1 MSGREDYRGY
11 RNVNQEI
18 TSVRGKGHRSF
29 TSFCTLREGDLKSNK
44 HIQRKSSK
52 NWGESNF
59 PTILSAL

>member
-1 MSGREDYRGY
+1 MNGREDYRGY

-18 TSVRGKGHRSF
+18 TSVRGKGHRCF
-29 TSFCTLREGDLKSNK
+29 TSFCILREGDLKSNK
-44 HIQRKSSK
+44 HIQRNNSK